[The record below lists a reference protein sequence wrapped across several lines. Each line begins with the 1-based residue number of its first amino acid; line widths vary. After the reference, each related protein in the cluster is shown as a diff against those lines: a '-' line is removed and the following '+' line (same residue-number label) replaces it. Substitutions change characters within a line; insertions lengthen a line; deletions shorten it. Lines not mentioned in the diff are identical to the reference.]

1 MDESKPLETRCTK
14 ETPWDKKTLPVL
26 HVDAKFSEDSD
37 SDILVC
43 PNCGHAWSLGPDV
56 MTDDMRKPDERKGP

>member
-1 MDESKPLETRCTK
+1 MTSEKVGGFVIKNEKDEYNARCTK
-14 ETPWDKKTLPVL
+14 EAPWDKKTTPVL

-43 PNCGHAWSLGPDV
+43 PNCGYSWSLGPDV
-56 MTDDMRKPDERKGP
+56 

>member
-1 MDESKPLETRCTK
+1 MIKNEYAARCTK
-14 ETPWDKKTLPVL
+14 EAPWDKKTTPVL

-43 PNCGHAWSLGPDV
+43 PNCGYSWSLGPDV
-56 MTDDMRKPDERKGP
+56 